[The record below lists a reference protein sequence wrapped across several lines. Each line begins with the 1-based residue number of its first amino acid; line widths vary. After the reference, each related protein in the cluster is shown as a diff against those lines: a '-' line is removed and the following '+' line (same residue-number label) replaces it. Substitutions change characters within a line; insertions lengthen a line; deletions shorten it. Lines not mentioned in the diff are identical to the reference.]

1 MLCRFWTLDIKT
13 NKYGMHS
20 QAELVSAR
28 HTARR
33 AL

>member
-1 MLCRFWTLDIKT
+1 MLCRSWALGIKT
-13 NKYGMHS
+13 NKYSMHS